1 MITTGS
7 KYFYGITALASIAMV
22 LYMLFVN
29 PNDIGAVALGSLAS
43 AAALLGGLTSFTRD
57 SNTHSPNEASAAATQ
72 PAPAAVW
79 PLIVAVGVVM
89 LVFGLATNP
98 IVFVLGIV
106 ALVAGGAEW
115 LVQDYASR
123 ASADSEFNSQL
134 RGRLLHPLEFPV
146 AAAVVVGIIA
156 ISFSRIM
163 LNISKSAGA
172 IVFIIVSS
180 LVLVVGFLVAL
191 KPNLRGRAIGTLC
204 SVGLIALV
212 GAGIV
217 TGISGERAE
226 LVEAAEEG
234 HYLHMECGAKADKYF
249 DKHPNNAVSLKS
261 ATLATITVR
270 DGKLVATLSGLDTPV
285 ETVTIPRSNPAQV
298 LFRNM
303 DAEEHRLVAELGE
316 KEVAETGVKE
326 KLEQCTQLTGKEQV
340 NVLTLNIPKSSEAAG
355 PYKFVVPG
363 LEGQE
368 IEVYVP

>member
-1 MITTGS
+1 
-7 KYFYGITALASIAMV
+7 
-22 LYMLFVN
+22 
-29 PNDIGAVALGSLAS
+29 VALGSLAA

-57 SNTHSPNEASAAATQ
+57 SIAHTATEAVAAAEQ

-79 PLIVAVGVVM
+79 PLIVAVGIVM

-106 ALVAGGAEW
+106 ALVAGGVEW

-123 ASADSEFNSQL
+123 ASADSTFNSQL

-180 LVLVVGFLVAL
+180 LILVVGFLVAL
-191 KPNLRGRAIGTLC
+191 KPNMRG
-204 SVGLIALV
+204 
-212 GAGIV
+212 
-217 TGISGERAE
+217 RAE
-226 LVEAAEEG
+226 LVEAAEED
-234 HYLHMECGAKADKYF
+234 HYSHMECGAEADKYF

-261 ATLATITVR
+261 ATLATVTVR
-270 DGKLVATLSGLDTPV
+270 DGKAVATLSGLDTPV
-285 ETVTIPRSNPAQV
+285 ETVTIPRSNTVQV

-303 DAEEHRLVAELGE
+303 DSEEHRLVAELGE
-316 KEVAETGVKE
+316 KTVADTGVKE
-326 KLEQCTQLTGKEQV
+326 KVEQCTQLTGEDQV

-355 PYKFVVPG
+355 PYKFIVPG

>member
-7 KYFYGITALASIAMV
+7 KYFYGITALATIAMV

-29 PNDIGAVALGSLAS
+29 PNDIGAVALGSLAA
-43 AAALLGGLTSFTRD
+43 AAALVGGLTSFTRD
-57 SNTHSPNEASAAATQ
+57 STTHSTSASSAAATQ
-72 PAPAAVW
+72 PAPPAVW

-98 IVFVLGIV
+98 IVFILGIV
-106 ALVAGGAEW
+106 ALIAGGVEW

-123 ASADSEFNSQL
+123 ASADAAFNSQL

-146 AAAVVVGIIA
+146 AAAVVVAIIA

-172 IVFIIVSS
+172 IVFIIVASS
-180 LVLVVGFLVAL
+180 VLVVGFLVAL
-191 KPNLRGRAIGTLC
+191 KPNLRGRAVGTLC
-204 SVGLIALV
+204 SVGLVALV

-217 TGISGERAE
+217 AGISGERVE
-226 LVEAAEEG
+226 LVEAAEQD
-234 HYLHMECGAKADKYF
+234 HFSHMECGAEADKYF

-270 DGKLVATLSGLDTPV
+270 DGKAVATLSGIDKPV
-285 ETVTIPRSNPAQV
+285 ETVTIPRSNTVQV

-303 DAEEHRLVAELGE
+303 DSEEHRLVAELGE

-326 KLEQCTQLTGKEQV
+326 KIERCTQLTGKEQV
-340 NVLTLNIPKSSEAAG
+340 NVLTLNIPKSSIAAG

>member
-7 KYFYGITALASIAMV
+7 KYFYGITALATVVMV
-22 LYMLFVN
+22 LYMVFVN

-57 SNTHSPNEASAAATQ
+57 SNVSSPNEASSAATQ

-79 PLIVAVGVVM
+79 PFIVAVGVVM

-106 ALVAGGAEW
+106 ALAAGGVEW

-123 ASADSEFNSQL
+123 ASADSDFNSQL

-146 AAAVVVGIIA
+146 GAAVVVGIIA

-172 IVFIIVSS
+172 FVFIIVSS
-180 LVLVVGFLVAL
+180 FVLVVGFLVAL
-191 KPNLRGRAIGTLC
+191 KPSLRGRAIGTLC

-226 LVEAAEEG
+226 LVEAAEED
-234 HYLHMECGAKADKYF
+234 HFSHMECGAKADKYF

-270 DGKLVATLSGLDTPV
+270 DGKAVATLSGLDKPV
-285 ETVTIPRSNPAQV
+285 ETVTIPRSNTVQV

-303 DAEEHRLVAELGE
+303 DAEERRLVAELGE
-316 KEVAETGVKE
+316 KAVAETGVKE
-326 KLEQCTQLTGKEQV
+326 KLERCTQLTGKEQV